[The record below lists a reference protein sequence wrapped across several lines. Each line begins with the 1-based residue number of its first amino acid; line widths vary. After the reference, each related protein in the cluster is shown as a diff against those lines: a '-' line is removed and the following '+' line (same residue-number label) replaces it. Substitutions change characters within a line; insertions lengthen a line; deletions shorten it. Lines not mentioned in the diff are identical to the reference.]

1 MMMKRTRPALWIPF
15 IMVCWGV
22 CTTLMGEHALQLLRS
37 WNRLT
42 RHAGLVKN
50 YPGLMAA
57 RAALGI
63 AEGGL
68 FPGMKIHILENQCPD
83 G

>member
-22 CTTLMGEHALQLLRS
+22 CTTLMGEHVLCIMLRS

-42 RHAGLVKN
+42 RQTGLVKN

-68 FPGMKIHILENQCPD
+68 FPGVSF
-83 G
+83 